1 MKFSKILF
9 PVDFSIRS
17 HAAVPHVRTMAE
29 QFNAS
34 VTLLHVM
41 ERPPAWPDATN
52 GGDYPPLDVPRMMEY
67 ANEHLSVFAAAELPS
82 ADVARLVEEG
92 DPGSMI
98 AEVATAR
105 SVDLIMMPTAG
116 HGLFRSALLGST
128 AAKVLHDA
136 HCAVWTGAHLEDA
149 EIPKHTAVR
158 TILCALD
165 LEEGSLDLLKKTK
178 HLAEAFDATALIAH
192 SVPIVEATPEMYLD
206 KPLDMYL
213 RDNAI
218 LHAATLQ
225 EKAGTAFESVVEF
238 GAVSD
243 VVRTVSQRFNVDLV
257 VIGRGA
263 LAHFTGR
270 LRTNVYGVIREAGCP
285 VLSFPPRE
293 IIL

>member
-1 MKFSKILF
+1 
-9 PVDFSIRS
+9 
-17 HAAVPHVRTMAE
+17 MAE
-29 QFNAS
+29 QFRAS

-41 ERPPAWPDATN
+41 DRPPAWPDASN
-52 GGDYPPLDVPRMMEY
+52 SGDYPPLNVPRMLQN
-67 ANEHLSVFAAAELPS
+67 ASDHLAVFAAADFPS
-82 ADVARLVEEG
+82 TEVTRLVEEG
-92 DPGSMI
+92 DPGAKI
-98 AEVATAR
+98 AEIAQAR
-105 SVDLIMMPTAG
+105 EIDLIMMPTAG

-149 EIPKHTAVR
+149 TVPKHTAVR

-165 LEEGSLDLLKKTK
+165 LDEGSLDLLKKTK
-178 HLAEAFDATALIAH
+178 LLTEALEATAVIAH
-192 SVPIVEATPEMYLD
+192 SVPAVEAVPEMYLE
-206 KPLDMYL
+206 KPLDLYL
-213 RDNAI
+213 RDNAT
-218 LHAATLQ
+218 LQVARLQ
-225 EKAGTAFESVVEF
+225 EKAGTTFDVVLEF

-243 VVRTVSQRFNVDLV
+243 VVRKASDQHNVDLV

-293 IIL
+293 VIL